1 MCRLNKSSCNHLP
14 DCIRRFQRI
23 SSLVDD
29 NSQIYKKIAE
39 CMLEFCYSGKNS
51 ECARYA
57 LLEKNLPA
65 SNDLLPN
72 GTRIK
77 FREFLPITHY
87 KMR

>member
-1 MCRLNKSSCNHLP
+1 
-14 DCIRRFQRI
+14 
-23 SSLVDD
+23 
-29 NSQIYKKIAE
+29 
-39 CMLEFCYSGKNS
+39 MLEFCYSGKNS